1 MPENK
6 YRYGIS
12 LAAIAPITITDGV
25 YSYGAP
31 INWPGS
37 TALTLSPKGNI
48 EPFEAD
54 NRDYAM
60 IDKSEGYDCELET
73 AYIPAAIAAAILAIT
88 EDTKKVAEEYSGRV
102 YPQFALLAQFQGDA
116 HNRRIALYDCVIT
129 ARPEIASKT
138 GKTKT
143 PDTAKVKFAARPRA
157 SDNLVQ
163 RYTKS
168 DTDPTVY
175 ANWFT
180 AVQESIAGV

>member
-12 LAAIAPITITDGV
+12 LAAIAPVTITDGV

-60 IDKSEGYDCELET
+60 IDKSEGYDGELET

-102 YPQFALLAQFQGDA
+102 YPQFALLAQFLGDA
-116 HNRRIALYDCVIT
+116 HNRSIALYDCVIT

-143 PDTAKVKFAARPRA
+143 PDTTKVKFAARSNA
-157 SDNLVQ
+157 LAD
-163 RYTKS
+163 
-168 DTDPTVY
+168 
-175 ANWFT
+175 AIT
-180 AVQESIAGV
+180 AR

>member
-1 MPENK
+1 MMK
-6 YRYGIS
+6 RRQFLTTSALGAFVS
-12 LAAIAPITITDGV
+12 AGT
-25 YSYGAP
+25 GAP
-31 INWPGS
+31 SMAFAAGV
-37 TALTLSPKGNI
+37 
-48 EPFEAD
+48 
-54 NRDYAM
+54 
-60 IDKSEGYDCELET
+60 SETGEL
-73 AYIPAAIAAAILAIT
+73 YHQPATDVPVAEKTDVVVCGGGPAGIAAAILAIT

-143 PDTAKVKFAARPRA
+143 PDTTKVKFAARPRA

-168 DTDPTVY
+168 DTDATVY

-180 AVQESIAGV
+180 AVQEPVAGV

>member
-1 MPENK
+1 MGKFDQDEFNAFIRIVVLPIARAIEQELTRK
-6 YRYGIS
+6 LLIS
-12 LAAIAPITITDGV
+12 P
-25 YSYGAP
+25 
-31 INWPGS
+31 NWYFRFNPRS
-37 TALTLSPKGNI
+37 LYA
-48 EPFEAD
+48 FEAD

-60 IDKSEGYDCELET
+60 IDKSEGYEGELET

-143 PDTAKVKFAARPRA
+143 PDTTKVKFAARPRA

-180 AVQESIAGV
+180 AVQEPVAGV